1 MRHHRIMIH
10 PVHRCIIVLTLGLT
24 FLTACSEV
32 PVTPAPKFTGRLIL
46 LTGDETHGADL
57 VELTPSSTGSGYN
70 AATLAHGVFEAR
82 PNTDQTQLLF
92 ASKDEIALR
101 DLRSGAVKSLIKG
114 QSYCLAWSPDG
125 KRFSYKE
132 RQPATTKLYVSDLD
146 GKTKLIW
153 EDSSG
158 IERSGTTYCAQWVG
172 PDRLVF
178 DRFVGMIPKQSASEG
193 LKPNTTTVATIGE
206 SAKFADGERKWSIQ
220 GICPAGSVLLSPADQ
235 AQPTVI
241 AKTTDRFEKLNP
253 TPGPSEGRFIGFAA
267 KSCVPFFI
275 SQSLSTT
282 TDLFS
287 LNPTN
292 WSRLRTT
299 AITFTFSPNARFLI
313 KSSAKLM
320 VAGDAPDKL
329 LLIDTESGD
338 VTPLTISGN
347 QKLTSPVP
355 IVWIES

>member
-1 MRHHRIMIH
+1 MIQI
-10 PVHRCIIVLTLGLT
+10 RLGRVVILVI
-24 FLTACSEV
+24 FCALISACSQAPER
-32 PVTPAPKFTGRLIL
+32 PAPKFTGRLIL
-46 LTGDETHGADL
+46 LTGDDTHGADL
-57 VELTPSSTGSGYN
+57 VELTPSSTGSGYVIN
-70 AATLAHGVFEAR
+70 TLAHGVFEAR
-82 PNTDQTQLLF
+82 QNPDQTQLLF

-101 DLRSGAVKSLIKG
+101 DLHSGAVKSLIKG

-132 RQPATTKLYVSDLD
+132 RQPATTKLYVADLE

-153 EDSSG
+153 EDTSG
-158 IERSGTTYCAQWVG
+158 IEHAGAQYCAQWIG
-172 PDRLVF
+172 PERIVF
-178 DRFVGMIPKQSASEG
+178 DRFVGMVPKQSASES
-193 LKPNTTTVATIGE
+193 LKPNTTTAATVGD
-206 SAKFADGERKWSIQ
+206 SVKFVDGERKWSIQ
-220 GICPAGSVLLSPADQ
+220 GVCPSGNVLVSPADQ
-235 AQPTVI
+235 AQPNLV
-241 AKTTDRFEKLNP
+241 AKTTDNFAKLNP
-253 TPGPSEGRFIGFAA
+253 TPASSEGRFIGFAA

-292 WSRLRTT
+292 WQRLRTT
-299 AITFTFSPNARFLI
+299 TITYTFSLNAKFLI

-320 VAGDAPDKL
+320 VTGDAPDKL

-338 VTPLTISGN
+338 VTPLTIGAN

-355 IVWIES
+355 IVWIEG